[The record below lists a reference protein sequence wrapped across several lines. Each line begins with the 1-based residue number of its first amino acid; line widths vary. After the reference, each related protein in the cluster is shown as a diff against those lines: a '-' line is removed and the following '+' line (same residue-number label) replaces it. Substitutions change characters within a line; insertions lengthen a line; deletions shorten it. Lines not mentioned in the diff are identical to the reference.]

1 MFRLII
7 VSVIA
12 ALLAGLFTNEASARG
27 RSFPIEVTGTIIA
40 FNPATHVFTIQV
52 DEPAHVLTIAVGRYC
67 KFKQGGATTSEQ
79 IIKPRARAKVSYF
92 ATIFTGNIAVEVEL
106 NPTPKFATGI
116 IERVNVSDRRF
127 VLSAGPNAHHLV
139 LRWAPN
145 ARFIKTGKPSSA
157 AALRADSIARV
168 AYYAPSFASKY
179 AVRID
184 FK

>member
-1 MFRLII
+1 MLRVTI
-7 VSVIA
+7 VCVLA
-12 ALLAGLFTNEASARG
+12 ASLGLPFINEALARG
-27 RSFPIEVTGTIIA
+27 RSFPIEITGTIVSFDRA
-40 FNPATHVFTIQV
+40 DYVFTIKV
-52 DEPAHVLTIAVGRYC
+52 DEPARVLTVAAGRDC
-67 KFKQGGATTSEQ
+67 KFKKGGMATEKQ
-79 IIKPRARAKVSYF
+79 VLNRGARVKLSYF

-106 NPTPKFATGI
+106 NPTPEFATGI
-116 IERVNVSDRRF
+116 IEDVDISDRRL
-127 VLSAGPNAHHLV
+127 VLSVGPNARHLA

-157 AALRADSIARV
+157 AALRAYSIARV